1 MADDHLNPL
10 RDALIRC
17 WEDYTADQAIRAM
30 ASALTTIIIG
40 GTRDGAAAH
49 DALEKPGLGHEGSH
63 RGGRAAGGHD
73 PAIKRASN
81 SPAG

>member
-1 MADDHLNPL
+1 MAEHLNPL

-30 ASALTTIIIG
+30 AVRADHDHHR
-40 GTRDGAAAH
+40 RDAGPGRGACRLGEA
-49 DALEKPGLGHEGSH
+49 GLGHEGSH

-73 PAIKRASN
+73 AAIKRASN

>member
-40 GTRDGAAAH
+40 GTRDRAAAH
-49 DALEKPGLGHEGSH
+49 AAWRSWSGS
-63 RGGRAAGGHD
+63 
-73 PAIKRASN
+73 
-81 SPAG
+81 